1 MDLKEMTVDELKNL
15 ALDIKEELNKRIR
28 DIKQA
33 QVEVNRIL
41 DKTYTFYFKT
51 ECDIRNK
58 GYVARCTYGKK
69 GIERYFYNLQET
81 RCRNDVVIEGDFEA
95 HELDVLDIRYRNN
108 NYGYSQ
114 YCIIL
119 NGKITEICDVDDI
132 HKISTLKRYL
142 KGEIVFENFL
152 EIVGIKEVKV
162 GALDELLED

>member
-15 ALDIKEELNKRIR
+15 SLDIKEELNKRIR

-51 ECDIRNK
+51 E
-58 GYVARCTYGKK
+58 
-69 GIERYFYNLQET
+69 RYFYNLQET

-95 HELDVLDIRYRNN
+95 NELDILDIRYRNN

>member
-1 MDLKEMTVDELKNL
+1 MKLKEMTVEELKSL

-33 QVEVNRIL
+33 QAEVNRIL

-69 GIERYFYNLQET
+69 GIER
-81 RCRNDVVIEGDFEA
+81 CRNDVVIEGDFEA
-95 HELDVLDIRYRNN
+95 NELDILDIRYRNN